1 MGHSS
6 EKLGAIL
13 SKHRSNQVTTHILPS
28 LLGTISRKI
37 PHRSV
42 SLAILLGVN
51 QQTHTD
57 DGLLADLEK
66 ICCLRHTDFL
76 KKGCFVSIIVLYY
89 IVVVILKPETVG
101 QMVSIIT

>member
-66 ICCLRHTDFL
+66 IFCLRHTDFL
-76 KKGCFVSIIVLYY
+76 KKGCFVSIIHSGSNL
-89 IVVVILKPETVG
+89 ETRNSWSNG
-101 QMVSIIT
+101 